1 MAQKQILLPET
12 VALRLH
18 IAMLEGQ
25 LAQVQAQLL
34 MATGAQQQAITMA
47 RVLHEGNITLP
58 VPLAQCSFDMAQ
70 GALIYEE
77 QFQAPGD
84 GAYPIH

>member
-12 VALRLH
+12 VALRLQ

-34 MATGAQQQAITMA
+34 VATGAQQQALAMA
-47 RVLHEGNITLP
+47 RVLHEGRIALP
-58 VPLAQCSFDMAQ
+58 VPLAHCSLDVEH
-70 GALIYEE
+70 GCLTYEE
-77 QFQAPGD
+77 PSETVDRALD
-84 GAYPIH
+84 PIH